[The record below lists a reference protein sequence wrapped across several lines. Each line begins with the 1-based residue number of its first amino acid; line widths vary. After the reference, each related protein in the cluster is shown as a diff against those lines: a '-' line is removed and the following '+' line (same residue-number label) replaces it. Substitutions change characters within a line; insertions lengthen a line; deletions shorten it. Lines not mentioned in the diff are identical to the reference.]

1 MKKLS
6 LFFVLLILVLA
17 SCTDVKYR
25 VKLTESNLYTIVSGD
40 PGYTFGDSVAVN
52 LVDECISLTQGKRA
66 TIVQVLTK

>member
-25 VKLTESNLYTIVSGD
+25 VKLTESNLFMIVSGK
-40 PGYTFGDSVAVN
+40 PGFTFGDSVAVN
-52 LVDECISLTQGKRA
+52 LEGEYISLTQAKRA